1 MRRHGRL
8 TSVFAFGLYSEIE
21 FLGRFFSGVDQ
32 LLPTLPMQG
41 PHGGDGRD
49 AGGSRQTVDLDGGLP
64 MRAQGMRRRCLLSAN
79 AATFAM

>member
-1 MRRHGRL
+1 MHNAV
-8 TSVFAFGLYSEIE
+8 TSKFALGLHSEIE

-79 AATFAM
+79 AAKFAM

>member
-41 PHGGDGRD
+41 LHSGDGRD
-49 AGGSRQTVDLDGGLP
+49 AGGSRQTVDVEIGVP
-64 MRAQGMRRRCLLSAN
+64 PRAQGMRRRCLLSAN
-79 AATFAM
+79 AAMFAM